1 MKRLVRRVSILFAA
15 GTFGGVINSLAV
27 WLFGLYGLS
36 AWLGVSLAPQLSPDW
51 LYPRL
56 VWGGVWA
63 VLFFIPLKGRNTI
76 TKGLL
81 LSLGPSLVQLFYIF
95 PVQAGQ
101 GIAGIGLGWTTP
113 LLVLFFNGL
122 WGAAAGLW
130 LIMARESATP
140 P

>member
-1 MKRLVRRVSILFAA
+1 MKRFVRKLSILFSA
-15 GTFGGVINSLAV
+15 GCVGGAVNSLAI
-27 WLFGLYGLS
+27 WLFGAYGLS
-36 AWLGVSLAPQLSPDW
+36 ASLGVSLAPQLTPQW

-63 VLFFIPLKGRNTI
+63 VLFLIPLKGRNLV

-81 LSLGPSLVQLFYIF
+81 LSLGPSLVQLFYVF

-101 GIAGIGLGWTTP
+101 GVAGVQLGWVTP
-113 LLVLFFNGL
+113 FLVLFFNAL

-130 LIMARESATP
+130 IIAARE
-140 P
+140 